1 MIEEI
6 RNKIVQN
13 QFEFSQHALN
23 QSIVRHIGVQEL
35 REAMANGQI
44 IEDYPDDKY
53 GPSCLI
59 LGFTVAARP
68 LHVQCSYP
76 SRPLVKIITLY
87 EPNPELWINFKVR
100 RIQNEH

>member
-44 IEDYPDDKY
+44 IE
-53 GPSCLI
+53 G
-59 LGFTVAARP
+59 
-68 LHVQCSYP
+68 
-76 SRPLVKIITLY
+76 
-87 EPNPELWINFKVR
+87 
-100 RIQNEH
+100 

>member
-23 QSIVRHIGVQEL
+23 QSIVRQISVQEL
-35 REAMANGQI
+35 REAIANGEI

-59 LGFTVAARP
+59 VGFTVAVRA

-87 EPNPELWINFKVR
+87 QPHPELWIDFKVR
-100 RIQNEH
+100 RIQNEQ

>member
-87 EPNPELWINFKVR
+87 QPNPEMWIDFKVR
-100 RIQNEH
+100 RTQNEQ